1 MGSGCGSWPNPSC
14 LGARA
19 VEHDGN
25 RINPMKSARYLP
37 RLDAAESDSLV
48 PTAHAPPRRPRTLG
62 ATGARRRCSHCQTA
76 MGSRHH
82 PSAAHAGRR
91 RAALLLS
98 ADCARPEPV
107 PRGRHARSAA
117 ASARSR
123 PRRAACHHTALR
135 RPRAI
140 KPPPHAATPS
150 PCQIPATQYSH
161 QVALAH
167 HIHISQS
174 RNFFF

>member
-37 RLDAAESDSLV
+37 RLDAAESDSLD

-98 ADCARPEPV
+98 ADCARPEPGARAPGA
-107 PRGRHARSAA
+107 PRTQRRSQCTFP
-117 ASARSR
+117 AST
-123 PRRAACHHTALR
+123 RRV
-135 RPRAI
+135 
-140 KPPPHAATPS
+140 PPHRPS
-150 PCQIPATQYSH
+150 PAARYKATATRGHSLSVPNPRH
-161 QVALAH
+161 
-167 HIHISQS
+167 
-174 RNFFF
+174 